1 MPIPYKKLKNLAEVQ
16 KLQDSDITVIED
28 QDTTRKGTLKQLI
41 QYVKEHNDISSF
53 YAHQEAIGA
62 ANGIA
67 PLDDKARLPSEFLSY
82 GKETGT
88 VYEGSAGKAL
98 EASLD
103 SHKADSGNPHKTTKA
118 QVGLGNVTNESKA
131 TMFNSPVFTGI
142 PTAPTADADDNSGQL
157 ANTEFVNRQIAN
169 GIAAS
174 DAMIFKGTL
183 GTGGTISAL
192 PSTYL
197 TGWTYRVVTDG
208 TYAGQPCE
216 TGDLIVALTDR
227 KGSGNLDSDWTV
239 CQTNID
245 GAVIQTRKINA
256 GSGLTGGGTLAAD
269 RTLNVG
275 AGNGIHVDADSISV
289 KSNTTGSPGAIG
301 KTVTNADGVGVVL
314 GTDSSSAFRG
324 DQGKAAYDHSLAAH
338 ARTDAT
344 KTERSEKN
352 GNIKINGTETP
363 VYKLPDTAT
372 FGDGAGFSIDQ
383 TAGTYQQKIEVVDNS
398 TAGDAVFRVSQS
410 EDSGTTFH
418 SLLEVRDDATGY
430 LGSGKIYTTNNKP
443 GKADVGLGNVPNV
456 TTNNQTPTFTSAA
469 ALAGLTSGE
478 TLSVSLGKTAK
489 SISDY
494 ITHQSDNNKHVTTT
508 EKSNWNDA
516 NAKKHV
522 HGNQSILDTLTQPL
536 LDKWNTVSDKVDKV
550 TGKGLSSN
558 DFSAALLNKLNSIAD
573 GAEVNVQADWNNTDS
588 ASDAFI
594 KNKPASFPPS
604 SHTHTKAQISDMP
617 TKLSQF
623 TNDPGYLTSEDV
635 DTSLIH
641 NHANKSILDS
651 ISQALL
657 DKWNTVSNKVDK
669 VTGKGLSSNDFSTA
683 LLNKLNGIADGAEVN
698 VQADWNNT
706 DSASDAFIKNKP
718 ASFPPSSHTHTKA
731 QISDMPTK
739 LSQFTNDPGYLT
751 SADID
756 TSQNHVH
763 ANKGILD
770 SITQALLD
778 KWNTVSNKVDK
789 VSGKGL
795 STNDFTAALLNK
807 LNGIAAGAEVN
818 VQADWSSTDSASD
831 AFIKNKPSSFPPSS
845 HTHTKAQISDMPTKL
860 SQFTNDPGYLTSAD
874 IDTSQN
880 HTHANKGILDT
891 LTQAMLDKWNT
902 VSNKVDKVS
911 GKGLSTNDFTA
922 ALLSKLN
929 GIAEGA
935 NKYTHP
941 ASHPASM
948 ITEDSTHRFV
958 TDFCKTITDWNS
970 AAANGFYMGN
980 DAANAPST
988 GWYFGR
994 VTAHNANYLYQEV
1007 YQFTASA
1014 DARAVPKYIRVKSN
1028 GAWGSWSNVTVA
1040 AAVPSNAKFTD
1051 TVYTHPNSG
1060 ASAGTYKSVTV
1071 NAQGHVIGG
1080 TNPTTL
1086 SGYGITD
1093 AAAKSHTHNYAGSA
1107 SAGGA
1112 ASSAEKLSASRTI
1125 SLTGDITGSASTNL
1139 SGNVSIATSLAGGVL
1154 KEKISATEPTGL
1166 SVNNYWLQEY

>member
-623 TNDPGYLTSEDV
+623 TNDPGYLTS
-635 DTSLIH
+635 
-641 NHANKSILDS
+641 
-651 ISQALL
+651 
-657 DKWNTVSNKVDK
+657 
-669 VTGKGLSSNDFSTA
+669 
-683 LLNKLNGIADGAEVN
+683 
-698 VQADWNNT
+698 
-706 DSASDAFIKNKP
+706 
-718 ASFPPSSHTHTKA
+718 
-731 QISDMPTK
+731 
-739 LSQFTNDPGYLT
+739 
-751 SADID
+751 ADID

-948 ITEDSTHRFV
+948 ITEDSTHRFL

-1080 TNPTTL
+1080 TTPTTL

>member
-82 GKETGT
+82 GEETGT

-131 TMFNSPVFTGI
+131 TMFNNPVFTGI
-142 PTAPTADADDNSGQL
+142 PTAPTADADDNSEQL

-192 PSTYL
+192 PATYL

-344 KTERSEKN
+344 KTERSKKN

-372 FGDGAGFSIDQ
+372 FGDGAGFTIDQ
-383 TAGTYQQKIEVVDNS
+383 AAGTYQQKIEVVDNS

-443 GKADVGLGNVPNV
+443 GKADVGLGSVPNV

-489 SISDY
+489 AISDY

-516 NAKKHV
+516 SAKKHV

-558 DFSAALLNKLNSIAD
+558 DFS
-573 GAEVNVQADWNNTDS
+573 T
-588 ASDAFI
+588 
-594 KNKPASFPPS
+594 
-604 SHTHTKAQISDMP
+604 
-617 TKLSQF
+617 
-623 TNDPGYLTSEDV
+623 
-635 DTSLIH
+635 
-641 NHANKSILDS
+641 
-651 ISQALL
+651 
-657 DKWNTVSNKVDK
+657 
-669 VTGKGLSSNDFSTA
+669 
-683 LLNKLNGIADGAEVN
+683 
-698 VQADWNNT
+698 
-706 DSASDAFIKNKP
+706 
-718 ASFPPSSHTHTKA
+718 
-731 QISDMPTK
+731 
-739 LSQFTNDPGYLT
+739 
-751 SADID
+751 
-756 TSQNHVH
+756 
-763 ANKGILD
+763 
-770 SITQALLD
+770 
-778 KWNTVSNKVDK
+778 
-789 VSGKGL
+789 
-795 STNDFTAALLNK
+795 ALLNK

-880 HTHANKGILDT
+880 HTHVNKGILDT

-948 ITEDSTHRFV
+948 ITEDSTHRFL

-1071 NAQGHVIGG
+1071 NAQGHVTGG

-1125 SLTGDITGSASTNL
+1125 SLTGDVTGSASTNL

>member
-1 MPIPYKKLKNLAEVQ
+1 M
-16 KLQDSDITVIED
+16 
-28 QDTTRKGTLKQLI
+28 
-41 QYVKEHNDISSF
+41 
-53 YAHQEAIGA
+53 
-62 ANGIA
+62 
-67 PLDDKARLPSEFLSY
+67 
-82 GKETGT
+82 
-88 VYEGSAGKAL
+88 
-98 EASLD
+98 
-103 SHKADSGNPHKTTKA
+103 
-118 QVGLGNVTNESKA
+118 
-131 TMFNSPVFTGI
+131 
-142 PTAPTADADDNSGQL
+142 
-157 ANTEFVNRQIAN
+157 
-169 GIAAS
+169 
-174 DAMIFKGTL
+174 
-183 GTGGTISAL
+183 
-192 PSTYL
+192 
-197 TGWTYRVVTDG
+197 
-208 TYAGQPCE
+208 
-216 TGDLIVALTDR
+216 
-227 KGSGNLDSDWTV
+227 
-239 CQTNID
+239 
-245 GAVIQTRKINA
+245 
-256 GSGLTGGGTLAAD
+256 
-269 RTLNVG
+269 
-275 AGNGIHVDADSISV
+275 DADSISV

-344 KTERSEKN
+344 KTERAEKN

-443 GKADVGLGNVPNV
+443 CKADVGLGSVPNV

-489 SISDY
+489 AISDY
-494 ITHQSDNNKHVTTT
+494 ITHQSDNSKHVTTT

-558 DFSAALLNKLNSIAD
+558 DFSTALLNKLNGIAD

-698 VQADWNNT
+698 VQADWSVT
-706 DSASDAFIKNKP
+706 DATADAFIKNKP
-718 ASFPPSSHTHTKA
+718 ASFPPA
-731 QISDMPTK
+731 
-739 LSQFTNDPGYLT
+739 
-751 SADID
+751 
-756 TSQNHVH
+756 
-763 ANKGILD
+763 
-770 SITQALLD
+770 
-778 KWNTVSNKVDK
+778 
-789 VSGKGL
+789 
-795 STNDFTAALLNK
+795 
-807 LNGIAAGAEVN
+807 
-818 VQADWSSTDSASD
+818 
-831 AFIKNKPSSFPPSS
+831 S

-948 ITEDSTHRFV
+948 ITEDSTHRFL

-1071 NAQGHVIGG
+1071 NAQGHVTGG

-1125 SLTGDITGSASTNL
+1125 SLTGDVTGSASTNL

>member
-53 YAHQEAIGA
+53 YAHQEDIGA

-67 PLDDKARLPSEFLSY
+67 PLDDQARLPSEFLSY

-338 ARTDAT
+338 ARIDAT

-352 GNIKINGTETP
+352 GNIKINGTEIP

-372 FGDGAGFSIDQ
+372 FGDGAGFTIDQ
-383 TAGTYQQKIEVVDNS
+383 TAGTYQQKIELVDNS

-443 GKADVGLGNVPNV
+443 GKADVGLGSVPNV

-469 ALAGLTSGE
+469 TLAGLTSGE

-489 SISDY
+489 AISDY
-494 ITHQSDNNKHVTTT
+494 ITHQSDNSKHVTTT

-522 HGNQSILDTLTQPL
+522 HSNQSILDTLTQAL

-558 DFSAALLNKLNSIAD
+558 DFSTALLNKLNGIAD

-948 ITEDSTHRFV
+948 ITEDSTHRFL

-1071 NAQGHVIGG
+1071 NAQGHVTGG

-1125 SLTGDITGSASTNL
+1125 SLTGDVTGSASTNL

>member
-103 SHKADSGNPHKTTKA
+103 SHKADSGNPHKTTTA

-623 TNDPGYLTSEDV
+623 TNDPGYLTS
-635 DTSLIH
+635 
-641 NHANKSILDS
+641 
-651 ISQALL
+651 
-657 DKWNTVSNKVDK
+657 
-669 VTGKGLSSNDFSTA
+669 
-683 LLNKLNGIADGAEVN
+683 
-698 VQADWNNT
+698 
-706 DSASDAFIKNKP
+706 
-718 ASFPPSSHTHTKA
+718 
-731 QISDMPTK
+731 
-739 LSQFTNDPGYLT
+739 
-751 SADID
+751 ADID

-948 ITEDSTHRFV
+948 ITEDSTHRFL

-1125 SLTGDITGSASTNL
+1125 SLTGDVTGSASTNL

>member
-53 YAHQEAIGA
+53 YAHQEDIGA

-67 PLDDKARLPSEFLSY
+67 PLDDQARLPSEFLSY

-558 DFSAALLNKLNSIAD
+558 DFS
-573 GAEVNVQADWNNTDS
+573 
-588 ASDAFI
+588 
-594 KNKPASFPPS
+594 
-604 SHTHTKAQISDMP
+604 
-617 TKLSQF
+617 
-623 TNDPGYLTSEDV
+623 
-635 DTSLIH
+635 
-641 NHANKSILDS
+641 
-651 ISQALL
+651 
-657 DKWNTVSNKVDK
+657 
-669 VTGKGLSSNDFSTA
+669 TA

-698 VQADWNNT
+698 VQADWNIT

-756 TSQNHVH
+756 TSQNH
-763 ANKGILD
+763 
-770 SITQALLD
+770 
-778 KWNTVSNKVDK
+778 
-789 VSGKGL
+789 
-795 STNDFTAALLNK
+795 
-807 LNGIAAGAEVN
+807 
-818 VQADWSSTDSASD
+818 
-831 AFIKNKPSSFPPSS
+831 
-845 HTHTKAQISDMPTKL
+845 THV
-860 SQFTNDPGYLTSAD
+860 
-874 IDTSQN
+874 
-880 HTHANKGILDT
+880 NKGILDT

-948 ITEDSTHRFV
+948 ITEDSTHRFL

-1071 NAQGHVIGG
+1071 NAQGHVTGG

>member
-623 TNDPGYLTSEDV
+623 TNDPGYLTS
-635 DTSLIH
+635 
-641 NHANKSILDS
+641 
-651 ISQALL
+651 
-657 DKWNTVSNKVDK
+657 
-669 VTGKGLSSNDFSTA
+669 
-683 LLNKLNGIADGAEVN
+683 
-698 VQADWNNT
+698 
-706 DSASDAFIKNKP
+706 
-718 ASFPPSSHTHTKA
+718 
-731 QISDMPTK
+731 
-739 LSQFTNDPGYLT
+739 
-751 SADID
+751 ADID

-778 KWNTVSNKVDK
+778 KWNTVSKKVDK

-948 ITEDSTHRFV
+948 ITEDSTHRFL

>member
-53 YAHQEAIGA
+53 YAHQEDIGA

-67 PLDDKARLPSEFLSY
+67 PLDDQARLPSEFLSY

-338 ARTDAT
+338 ARIDAT

-352 GNIKINGTETP
+352 GNIKINGTEIP

-372 FGDGAGFSIDQ
+372 FGDGAGFTIDQ
-383 TAGTYQQKIEVVDNS
+383 TAGTYQQKIELVDNS

-443 GKADVGLGNVPNV
+443 GKADVGLGSVPNV

-469 ALAGLTSGE
+469 TLAGLTSGE

-489 SISDY
+489 AISDY
-494 ITHQSDNNKHVTTT
+494 ITHQSDNSKHVTTT

-522 HGNQSILDTLTQPL
+522 HSNQSILDTLT
-536 LDKWNTVSDKVDKV
+536 
-550 TGKGLSSN
+550 
-558 DFSAALLNKLNSIAD
+558 
-573 GAEVNVQADWNNTDS
+573 
-588 ASDAFI
+588 
-594 KNKPASFPPS
+594 
-604 SHTHTKAQISDMP
+604 
-617 TKLSQF
+617 
-623 TNDPGYLTSEDV
+623 
-635 DTSLIH
+635 
-641 NHANKSILDS
+641 
-651 ISQALL
+651 QALL
-657 DKWNTVSNKVDK
+657 DKWNTVSDKVDK

-706 DSASDAFIKNKP
+706 DSASDVFIKNKP

-795 STNDFTAALLNK
+795 STNDFTAALL
-807 LNGIAAGAEVN
+807 
-818 VQADWSSTDSASD
+818 
-831 AFIKNKPSSFPPSS
+831 
-845 HTHTKAQISDMPTKL
+845 
-860 SQFTNDPGYLTSAD
+860 
-874 IDTSQN
+874 
-880 HTHANKGILDT
+880 
-891 LTQAMLDKWNT
+891 
-902 VSNKVDKVS
+902 
-911 GKGLSTNDFTA
+911 
-922 ALLSKLN
+922 SKLN

-948 ITEDSTHRFV
+948 ITEDSTHRFL

-1071 NAQGHVIGG
+1071 NAQGHVTGG

-1125 SLTGDITGSASTNL
+1125 SLTGDVTGSASTNL